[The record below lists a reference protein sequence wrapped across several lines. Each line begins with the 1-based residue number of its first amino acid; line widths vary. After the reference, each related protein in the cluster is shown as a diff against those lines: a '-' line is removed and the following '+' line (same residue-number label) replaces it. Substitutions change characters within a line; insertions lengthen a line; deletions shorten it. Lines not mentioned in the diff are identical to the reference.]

1 MRNSVRESYLDHL
14 HKGADKMQQNVLFEM
29 LKKDMTIEIV
39 NKIKALLKGIFT
51 LSNQNLT
58 FKRLLQLT

>member
-1 MRNSVRESYLDHL
+1 MRNSEREYYLDHL

>member
-1 MRNSVRESYLDHL
+1 MRNSERESYLDRL
-14 HKGADKMQQNVLFEM
+14 HKGADKMPQNVLFEM

-39 NKIKALLKGIFT
+39 NKIKVVLKGKFT